1 MKFLK
6 VYIKNFKGIK
16 NVHILELE
24 KGTTLLTGA
33 NGFGKTTIFDAIE
46 LCLTGLIHRTD
57 VKKGVTND
65 VRDYKKPFFQNDES
79 DEVTLK
85 LWLEND
91 KGEELIIV
99 RHLHK
104 DKDKR
109 PKLKGKKYKANDF
122 GILNLFTENKD
133 LFSQEHFNLDNAKSI
148 TQSDISNFFE
158 FADKDIDINGIYHIF
173 NYLQQEETT
182 YFLKKS
188 ENERK
193 NSLGFLLRTDAQ
205 EEKLK
210 SITDKHRKLREL
222 KDFFQNKL
230 LALKLNTIE
239 NIEYINVF
247 PEKNINFDLEDP
259 FIDVTESNVRIKL
272 DEYISKVDKLV
283 DFREKFKPDEFLIK
297 EKSNKIK
304 SLIINV
310 PEFMEH
316 YVLQD
321 FLKEETYY
329 KLRVLYNDIN
339 NRELIEAYILQNVL
353 GQADHASQ
361 VNKNFENIT
370 KFSKAKNNEKGEYLK
385 PLVTSFIPELLET
398 YTSLMDS
405 RATHTESLQ
414 GLNKSVVEL
423 KSTISDLETRFLLIQ
438 SHETKC
444 KCPYCGTPFDSLKI
458 LAQSLSERLLVFD
471 KLTSD
476 TTKTLDKA
484 NFRFVNEIIEPTAL
498 KVNEF
503 EISHSKYDE
512 VVIQKL
518 KSIKKQKFDYSNIKS
533 QLSNLSNYKWD
544 NIHSLDSL
552 NKAVDE
558 VKRVL
563 KSSFPIEDDVWPLVV
578 KLSSKNYKEAYQLI
592 SDLKLSSEYSLKL
605 TSSPLTIT
613 SLKES
618 ASNLSNFLEDY
629 NSRNKYDPAKSED
642 PGGFYNKYFNS
653 RKELF
658 ESIDMGTLETKKI
671 YLNFLANSK
680 ENEQFKLYETKVSQI
695 EKFISKIELL
705 KEIYSD
711 EIKSYKKEMIK
722 RIQIPFF
729 IYTAKI
735 LQNYQQGM
743 GIFISVRDD
752 SAIRFIANGESDHD
766 IVHHLS
772 SGQLAVVALA
782 FCLAV
787 NKTFEISP
795 NLKFLAIDDP
805 VQEMDALNIHS
816 FVDLVRSELSDDY
829 QLIFSTHD
837 YDNALFMKYKLEKVN
852 ENSVTITDV
861 QQKFFPPLKGEQR

>member
-1 MKFLK
+1 VKFLK

-16 NVHILELE
+16 NVNILELD

-57 VKKGVTND
+57 IKKGVTND

-85 LWLEND
+85 LWLENG
-91 KGEELIIV
+91 KGQELIIV

-122 GILNLFTENKD
+122 GILSLFTEDKFF
-133 LFSQEHFNLDNAKSI
+133 FSQEHFNLDHAKRI

-158 FADKDIDINGIYHIF
+158 FADKDIDINSIYHIF

-205 EEKLK
+205 EAKLK

-247 PEKNINFDLEDP
+247 PDKNVNFDLEDP
-259 FIDVTESNVRIKL
+259 FIDVIDSNVRIKL
-272 DEYISKVDKLV
+272 DEYISKIDKLV
-283 DFREKFKPDEFLIK
+283 DFRQKFKPDEYLIK

-316 YVLQD
+316 YVLQN

-353 GQADHASQ
+353 GKADHASQ

-370 KFSKAKNNEKGEYLK
+370 QFSKAKNNEKGKYLK

-398 YTSLMDS
+398 YTTLMDS

-444 KCPYCGTPFDSLKI
+444 KCPYCGTPFDRLEI

-484 NFRFVNEIIEPTAL
+484 NSRFVNEIIEPTAL
-498 KVNEF
+498 KVSEF
-503 EISHSKYDE
+503 EKSHSKYDE

-518 KSIKKQKFDYSNIKS
+518 KLIKRQTFDYSNIKG
-533 QLSNLSNYKWD
+533 QLSDHSNYKWE
-544 NIHSLDSL
+544 NIHSLESL

-563 KSSFPIEDDVWPLVV
+563 KSSFPIEDDVWPRVV
-578 KLSSKNYKEAYQLI
+578 KLSSKNYKEAYQII
-592 SDLKLSSEYSLKL
+592 SNLKLSSKYNLKL

-618 ASNLSNFLEDY
+618 ASNLSKFLEDY

-653 RKELF
+653 KKELF
-658 ESIDMGTLETKKI
+658 ETIDMETLETKKI
-671 YLNFLANSK
+671 YLNFIANSK
-680 ENEQFKLYETKVSQI
+680 ENDQFKIYEAKVSQI

-782 FCLAV
+782 FCLAI

-816 FVDLVRSELSDDY
+816 FVDLVRSELSEDY

-852 ENSVTITDV
+852 KNSVVIIDV
-861 QQKFFPPLKGEQR
+861 QQEFFPPLKSEQQ